1 MMINVQDAG
10 IGMKVL
16 EKAKI
21 TLKYA
26 LDANKTLNPMERQDT
41 LFKFRFYLYI
51 LILLF
56 LDIVSKQLALS
67 SLDRGMS
74 VTFIPFI
81 DLFLTFNSG
90 VAFGFLDFGERIYS
104 NILML
109 IGIFIVIYLLYLL
122 NEETNLSKKLALS
135 FISGGALGNIIDRA
149 PDGYVTDFLHL
160 NINDYSF
167 FIFNFADASISL
179 GAILIIYLEIF
190 KKDHGN

>member
-1 MMINVQDAG
+1 
-10 IGMKVL
+10 
-16 EKAKI
+16 
-21 TLKYA
+21 
-26 LDANKTLNPMERQDT
+26 MERQDT
-41 LFKFRFYLYI
+41 LFKYRFYLYI

-56 LDIVSKQLALS
+56 LDIVSKQLALN

-74 VTFIPFI
+74 VSFIPFI

-149 PDGYVTDFLHL
+149 PDGDVTDFLHL
-160 NINDYSF
+160 NINNYSF